1 MTTTKTIDQD
11 TLGALVTA
19 GSLRELRAVREGSS
33 WALQGRIGTS
43 WLPVRSR
50 RESVRLWRS
59 LTAVERFCL
68 AAGVKQL
75 LVEL

>member
-19 GSLRELRAVREGSS
+19 GALRELRAVREGPS

-59 LTAVERFCL
+59 LTAVERFCT

>member
-19 GSLRELRAVREGSS
+19 GALCELRAVREGPS
-33 WALQGRIGTS
+33 WALQGRIGTN

-59 LTAVERFCL
+59 LTAVERFCV
-68 AAGVKQL
+68 AAGVTQL
-75 LVEL
+75 LVKL

>member
-1 MTTTKTIDQD
+1 MTTKKTIDQD
-11 TLGALVTA
+11 TLQTLVET
-19 GSLRELRAVREGSS
+19 GSLRELRTVREGDG
-33 WALQGRIGTS
+33 WALQGRLGTS

-50 RESVRLWRS
+50 REAVRVWRS
-59 LTAVERFCL
+59 LTAVERFCV